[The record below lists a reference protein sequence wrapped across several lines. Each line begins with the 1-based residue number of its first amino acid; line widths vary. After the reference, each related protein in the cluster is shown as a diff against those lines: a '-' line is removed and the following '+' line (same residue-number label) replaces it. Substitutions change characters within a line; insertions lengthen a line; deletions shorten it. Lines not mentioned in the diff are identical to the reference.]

1 MYDGFHPKRILVAD
15 DDDLLVELLRFKL
28 EQRGHEV
35 SVATDGA
42 AALRMAEQHRPDVLV
57 LDLMMPAMDGFEL
70 LRRFKEHR
78 ELRNIPAIVLSGRR
92 QEQDIVRAL
101 SLGAQDYLIKPF
113 IPSELLLRI
122 ENQFVRRAA

>member
-1 MYDGFHPKRILVAD
+1 MYDGIHPKRILVAD

-78 ELRNIPAIVLSGRR
+78 ELRNVPTIVLSGRR